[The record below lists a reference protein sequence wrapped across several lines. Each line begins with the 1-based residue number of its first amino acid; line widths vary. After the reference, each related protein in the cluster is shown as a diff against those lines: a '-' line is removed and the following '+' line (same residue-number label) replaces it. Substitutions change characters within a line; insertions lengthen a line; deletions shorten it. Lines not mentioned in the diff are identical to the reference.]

1 LNFSIQVVQV
11 DKQFKPTD
19 KGGYTQLEVAF
30 KNLSTGKLESKKLMS
45 FTKPEGVYK
54 ALVDAKQGDT
64 FNITSNKNEKSG
76 YWDWVAATQ
85 GAPDLP
91 QQQPTKTTGMGNAS
105 PKSTYETP
113 EERAKK
119 QVYIVRQSSISNAI
133 ELLSVGAKAPPKLE
147 DVLKVAQ
154 DFTDFVFQQQKE
166 DVFNLPNDLPQDVE
180 VE

>member
-1 LNFSIQVVQV
+1 MNFSIQVVQV
-11 DKQFKPTD
+11 DKQFKPTE

-54 ALVDAKQGDT
+54 ALADAKQGDI

-85 GAPDLP
+85 GAPDIP
-91 QQQPTKTTGMGNAS
+91 QQQQNKTTGMGNAS

-119 QVYIVRQSSISNAI
+119 QVYIIRQSSLDRAVAV
-133 ELLSVGAKAPPKLE
+133 LSIGAKTPPPDELIFEK
-147 DVLKVAQ
+147 AQ
-154 DFTDFVFQQQKE
+154 KYVDWVFQQQKE
-166 DVFNLPNDLPQDVE
+166 DVFKLPNDLSDVE